1 MKTHILP
8 LMLLIALLASCKDD
22 ISLPDTGNEAKA
34 VVYCFPS
41 TRDTTYIYVSRSL
54 PVKQYKKGAKIK
66 DIDNA
71 HITYTV
77 NGQQRA
83 VTNRGNG
90 IYYVV
95 GKQQN
100 GDKIA
105 LTVSTDSLPTAT
117 AETSIPDT
125 VAISDPKSR
134 QTMIYD
140 DDWEKMEGYEQVMAT
155 FTDPAATK
163 DYYAVRVLLKNVFKN
178 YSPEEQSFYYTPR
191 FYYPVINTKSEPLL
205 MSKTNIDDAF
215 GFSDNYY
222 GGLCIFDDA
231 GISGQS
237 HTLHLNVY
245 NNNPFSNYASNAYEA
260 KKYER
265 IELLHLTPEYYK
277 FLFSI
282 NAEENSDLAQY
293 GLSQLMPTASN
304 VHGGLGVVAGWNV
317 SHTAWIKSK
326 IDDEEQH

>member
-1 MKTHILP
+1 MKKLILP
-8 LMLLIALLASCKDD
+8 LMLLTALLASCKDD

-54 PVKQYKKGAKIK
+54 PVKQYKNGVKIK

-71 HITYTV
+71 RITYTV
-77 NGQQRA
+77 NGQQRT
-83 VTNRGNG
+83 VVNRSNG
-90 IYYVV
+90 IYYVT
-95 GKQQN
+95 GKQQT

-105 LTVSTDSLPTAT
+105 LSVRADGLPTAS

-125 VAISDPKSR
+125 VAISDPGSR
-134 QTMIYD
+134 QTKVYD
-140 DDWEKMEGYEQVMAT
+140 DDWEQMSDYEQVMAT
-155 FTDPAATK
+155 FTDPYATK
-163 DYYAVRVLLKNVFKN
+163 DYYAVRVLLKNVVKR
-178 YSPEEQSFYYTPR
+178 YSVEGSLYDEQR
-191 FYYPVINTKSEPLL
+191 FYYPVINTKNEPLL
-205 MSKTNIDDAF
+205 ISKTNIDDAF

-231 GISGQS
+231 SISGQS

-245 NNNPFSNYASNAYEA
+245 NNNPFSHVSRNAYEV

-293 GLSQLMPTASN
+293 GLSQLMPTATN
-304 VHGGLGVVAGWNV
+304 VQGGLGVVAGWNV

-326 IDDEEQH
+326 IDD

>member
-1 MKTHILP
+1 MKTHTFPFL
-8 LMLLIALLASCKDD
+8 LLITLLASCKDD
-22 ISLPDTGNEAKA
+22 ISLPEAGNEAKL
-34 VVYCFPS
+34 VIYCFPS
-41 TRDTTYIYVSRSL
+41 TRDTTYISVSRSL
-54 PVKQYKKGAKIK
+54 PVKQYKEGMKIK
-66 DIDNA
+66 NIADA
-71 HITYTV
+71 RITYTV
-77 NGQQRA
+77 NGQQREI
-83 VTNRGNG
+83 VNSGNG

-95 GKQQN
+95 GKQKT

-105 LTVSTDSLPTAT
+105 LTVSADSLPTAS
-117 AETSIPDT
+117 AETYIPDT
-125 VAISDPKSR
+125 VAIGDPKSR
-134 QTMIYD
+134 QTKVYND
-140 DDWEKMEGYEQVMAT
+140 DYETMMDYEQVMAS
-155 FTDPAATK
+155 FKDPSATK
-163 DYYAVRVLLKNVFKN
+163 DYYAVRVLLKNISAQ
-178 YSPEEQSFYYTPR
+178 YSEDDSLYYEQN
-191 FYYPVINTKSEPLL
+191 FYYPTINTKNEPILV
-205 MSKTNIDDAF
+205 SKTNIDDAF

-231 GISGQS
+231 GISGKY
-237 HTLHLNVY
+237 TFHLNVDKKNDFWWNNY
-245 NNNPFSNYASNAYEA
+245 NDT

-265 IELLHLTPEYYK
+265 VELLHLTPEYYK

>member
-1 MKTHILP
+1 MKTYIYPFL
-8 LMLLIALLASCKDD
+8 LLIGLLASCKDD
-22 ISLPDTGNEAKA
+22 VSLPEAGNEAKI

-41 TRDTTYIYVSRSL
+41 TRDTTYISVSQSI
-54 PVKQYKKGAKIK
+54 PVKQYKDGVKIK
-66 DIDNA
+66 NIDNA
-71 HITYTV
+71 QITYTV
-77 NGQQRA
+77 NGQQRE

-95 GKQQN
+95 GKQQT

-105 LTVSTDSLPTAT
+105 LTVSTDSLPTAY

-125 VAISDPKSR
+125 IAIGDPKSR

-140 DDWEKMEGYEQVMAT
+140 DDWEEMKDYEQVMAT

-163 DYYAVRVLLKNVFKN
+163 DYYAVRVLLKNVSKN
-178 YSPEEQSFYYTPR
+178 YSSEEQSFYYTPR

-231 GISGQS
+231 GISGKY
-237 HTLHLNVY
+237 TFHLNVDNKNDFWWNNY
-245 NNNPFSNYASNAYEA
+245 NDT

-265 IELLHLTPEYYK
+265 VELLHLTPEYYK

-293 GLSQLMPTASN
+293 GLSQLMPTATN
-304 VHGGLGVVAGWNV
+304 VNGGLGVVAGWNV

>member
-1 MKTHILP
+1 MKTYIYPFL
-8 LMLLIALLASCKDD
+8 LLIGLLASCKDD
-22 ISLPDTGNEAKA
+22 VSLPEAGNEAKI

-41 TRDTTYIYVSRSL
+41 TRDTTYISVSRSL
-54 PVKQYKKGAKIK
+54 PVKQYKEGMRIK
-66 DIDNA
+66 NIDDA
-71 HITYTV
+71 RLIYTV
-77 NGQQRA
+77 NGQQRE

-95 GKQQN
+95 GKQKT

-105 LTVSTDSLPTAT
+105 LTVSADSLPTAS

-125 VAISDPKSR
+125 IAISDPKSR
-134 QTMIYD
+134 QTKVYD
-140 DDWEKMEGYEQVMAT
+140 DDREEMLGYEQVMAS
-155 FTDPAATK
+155 FTDPSTTK
-163 DYYAVRVLLKNVFKN
+163 DYYAVRVLLKNIE
-178 YSPEEQSFYYTPR
+178 YSEDDSLYDER
-191 FYYPVINTKSEPLL
+191 FYYPIINTKNEPILV
-205 MSKTNIDDAF
+205 SKTNIDDAF

-231 GISGQS
+231 GISGKY
-237 HTLHLNVY
+237 TFHLNVDNKNDFWWNNY
-245 NNNPFSNYASNAYEA
+245 NDT

-265 IELLHLTPEYYK
+265 VELLHLTPEYYK

-293 GLSQLMPTASN
+293 GLSQLMPTATN
-304 VHGGLGVVAGWNV
+304 VNGGLGVVAGWNV

-326 IDDEEQH
+326 IDNDDE

>member
-1 MKTHILP
+1 MKKLILP
-8 LMLLIALLASCKDD
+8 LMLLTALLASCKDD
-22 ISLPDTGNEAKA
+22 ISLPDVGNEAKA

-54 PVKQYKKGAKIK
+54 PVKQYKNGVKIK
-66 DIDNA
+66 DIDDA
-71 HITYTV
+71 RITYTV
-77 NGQQRA
+77 NGQQRT

-105 LTVSTDSLPTAT
+105 LTVTVDGLPAAS

-125 VAISDPKSR
+125 VAISDPQSR
-134 QTMIYD
+134 QTKVYD
-140 DDWEKMEGYEQVMAT
+140 DDWEEMKGYEQVMAT
-155 FTDPAATK
+155 FTDNAATK
-163 DYYAVRVLLKNVFKN
+163 DYYAVRVLLKNVIEH
-178 YSPEEQSFYYTPR
+178 YSVEGSLYDEQR

-205 MSKTNIDDAF
+205 ISKTNIDDAF

-231 GISGQS
+231 SISGQS

-245 NNNPFSNYASNAYEA
+245 NNNPFSHVSRNAYEV

-293 GLSQLMPTASN
+293 GLSQLMPTATN
-304 VHGGLGVVAGWNV
+304 VQGGLGVVAGWNV

-326 IDDEEQH
+326 IDD

>member
-1 MKTHILP
+1 MKTYIYPFL
-8 LMLLIALLASCKDD
+8 LLIGLLASCKDD
-22 ISLPDTGNEAKA
+22 VSLPEAGNEAKI

-41 TRDTTYIYVSRSL
+41 TRDTTYISVSQSI
-54 PVKQYKKGAKIK
+54 PVKQYKDGVKIK
-66 DIDNA
+66 NIDNA
-71 HITYTV
+71 LITYTV
-77 NGQQRA
+77 NGQQCE

-90 IYYVV
+90 IYYVTA
-95 GKQQN
+95 KQQT
-100 GDKIA
+100 GDRIA
-105 LTVSTDSLPTAT
+105 LTVRADGLPTAS

-125 VAISDPKSR
+125 VAISDPGSR
-134 QTMIYD
+134 QTKVYD
-140 DDWEKMEGYEQVMAT
+140 DDWEQMLDYEQVMAT

-163 DYYAVRVLLKNVFKN
+163 DYYAVRVLLKNVVKR
-178 YSPEEQSFYYTPR
+178 YSVEGSLYDEQR
-191 FYYPVINTKSEPLL
+191 FYYPVINTKNEPLL
-205 MSKTNIDDAF
+205 ISKTNIDDAF

-231 GISGQS
+231 SISGKY
-237 HTLHLNVY
+237 TFHLNVDKKNDFWWNNY
-245 NNNPFSNYASNAYEA
+245 NDT

-265 IELLHLTPEYYK
+265 VELLHLTPEYYK

-326 IDDEEQH
+326 IDEEKQY

>member
-1 MKTHILP
+1 MKTYIYPFL
-8 LMLLIALLASCKDD
+8 LLIALLASCKDD
-22 ISLPDTGNEAKA
+22 ISLPDVGNEAKI

-41 TRDTTYIYVSRSL
+41 TRDTTYISVSQSI
-54 PVKQYKKGAKIK
+54 PVKQYKDGVKIK
-66 DIDNA
+66 NIDNA
-71 HITYTV
+71 LITYTV
-77 NGQQRA
+77 NGQQCE

-90 IYYVV
+90 IYYVTA
-95 GKQQN
+95 KQQT
-100 GDKIA
+100 GDRIA
-105 LTVSTDSLPTAT
+105 LTVRADGLPTAS

-125 VAISDPKSR
+125 VAISDPGSR
-134 QTMIYD
+134 QTKVYD
-140 DDWEKMEGYEQVMAT
+140 DDWEEMKGYEQVMAT
-155 FTDPAATK
+155 FTDNAATK
-163 DYYAVRVLLKNVFKN
+163 DYYAVRVLLKNVVKR
-178 YSPEEQSFYYTPR
+178 YSVEGSLYDEQR

-245 NNNPFSNYASNAYEA
+245 NNNPFSNYVRDAYEA

>member
-1 MKTHILP
+1 MKTYIYPFL
-8 LMLLIALLASCKDD
+8 LLIGLLTSCKDD
-22 ISLPDTGNEAKA
+22 ISLPESGNEAKI

-41 TRDTTYIYVSRSL
+41 TRDPTYISVSQSI
-54 PVKQYKKGAKIK
+54 PVKQYKDGVKIK

-71 HITYTV
+71 QITYTV
-77 NGQQRA
+77 NGQQRE

-90 IYYVV
+90 IYYVTA
-95 GKQQN
+95 KQQT
-100 GDKIA
+100 GDRIA
-105 LTVSTDSLPTAT
+105 LTVRADGLPTAS
-117 AETSIPDT
+117 AETFIPDT
-125 VAISDPKSR
+125 VSISDPQSR
-134 QTMIYD
+134 QTKVYD
-140 DDWEKMEGYEQVMAT
+140 DDWEEMKGYEQVMAT
-155 FTDPAATK
+155 FTDNAATK
-163 DYYAVRVLLKNVFKN
+163 DYYAVRVLLKNVIEH
-178 YSPEEQSFYYTPR
+178 YSVEGSLYDEQR
-191 FYYPVINTKSEPLL
+191 FYYPVINTQNEPLL

-231 GISGQS
+231 GINGQS

-245 NNNPFSNYASNAYEA
+245 NNNPFSHYASNAYEA

-293 GLSQLMPTASN
+293 GLSQLMPTATN
-304 VHGGLGVVAGWNV
+304 VQGGLGVVAGWNV

-326 IDDEEQH
+326 IDD

>member
-1 MKTHILP
+1 MKTYIFPFL
-8 LMLLIALLASCKDD
+8 LLIALLTSCKDD
-22 ISLPDTGNEAKA
+22 ISLPEAGNEAKL
-34 VVYCFPS
+34 VIYCFPS
-41 TRDTTYIYVSRSL
+41 TRDTTYISVSRSL
-54 PVKQYKKGAKIK
+54 PVKQYKEGMKIK
-66 DIDNA
+66 NIDDA
-71 HITYTV
+71 RITYSV
-77 NGQQRA
+77 NGQQRK
-83 VTNRGNG
+83 VTNSGNG

-95 GKQQN
+95 GKQKT

-105 LTVSTDSLPTAT
+105 VTVSADSLPTAS

-134 QTMIYD
+134 QTKVYND
-140 DDWEKMEGYEQVMAT
+140 DYETMMDYEQVMAS
-155 FTDPAATK
+155 FKDPSATK
-163 DYYAVRVLLKNVFKN
+163 DYYAVRVLLKNISAQ
-178 YSPEEQSFYYTPR
+178 YSEEDSLYYEQY
-191 FYYPVINTKSEPLL
+191 FYYPIINTKNEPILV
-205 MSKTNIDDAF
+205 SKTNIDDAF

-231 GISGQS
+231 SISGQS

-245 NNNPFSNYASNAYEA
+245 NNNPFSHVSRNAYEV

-293 GLSQLMPTASN
+293 GLSQLMPTATN
-304 VHGGLGVVAGWNV
+304 VQGGLGVVAGWNV

-326 IDDEEQH
+326 IDD